1 MPALLL
7 TVLLMLPAARA
18 LEAQDDTRLRFDRR
32 DVPTPSQPYNLSLGG
47 RHHIPVG
54 GDFDA
59 DGDQDVLITSSGTGE
74 AFVLENDGAGS
85 LSLESV
91 IVLPD
96 APWAAAAGDFDRD
109 GDLDL
114 ALVAY
119 SGHSV
124 TLFENDGV
132 GQFSSAL
139 TVGVGQQPHQI
150 VAADFDGDGALDLAT
165 ANDAE
170 ASVTV
175 LMNR

>member
-1 MPALLL
+1 M
-7 TVLLMLPAARA
+7 
-18 LEAQDDTRLRFDRR
+18 
-32 DVPTPSQPYNLSLGG
+32 
-47 RHHIPVG
+47 
-54 GDFDA
+54 
-59 DGDQDVLITSSGTGE
+59 LITSSGTGE

-96 APWAAAAGDFDRD
+96 APWAAAVGDYDRD

-114 ALVAY
+114 ALAAY
-119 SGHSV
+119 SAHSV

-132 GQFSSAL
+132 GQFLSAL
-139 TVGVGQQPHQI
+139 EVGVGQQPHQI
-150 VAADFDGDGALDLAT
+150 VAADFDGDGDLDLAT

-170 ASVTV
+170 ASVTI